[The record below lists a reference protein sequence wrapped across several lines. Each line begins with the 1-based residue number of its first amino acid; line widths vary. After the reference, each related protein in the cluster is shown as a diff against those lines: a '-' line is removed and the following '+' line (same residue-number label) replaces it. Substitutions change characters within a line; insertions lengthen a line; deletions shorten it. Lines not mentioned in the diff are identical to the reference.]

1 MIDGRK
7 LDVVV
12 VDAGVIPCRSLLG
25 NPTSTKTNS
34 FHGIIRL

>member
-12 VDAGVIPCRSLLG
+12 VDAGVIQSRSMLE